1 MKKEYKI
8 EGMSCNHCRM
18 FAERA
23 LNSLDGVEAMVSL
36 DPPVAIIE
44 FFQGE
49 IPLNELQDALAEAG
63 DFTIIPM

>member
-23 LNSLDGVEAMVSL
+23 LNGLNGVEATVSL
-36 DPPVAIIE
+36 DPPVATIE

-49 IPLNELQDALAEAG
+49 IPLNELQEALADAG
-63 DFTIIPM
+63 DFTITQM